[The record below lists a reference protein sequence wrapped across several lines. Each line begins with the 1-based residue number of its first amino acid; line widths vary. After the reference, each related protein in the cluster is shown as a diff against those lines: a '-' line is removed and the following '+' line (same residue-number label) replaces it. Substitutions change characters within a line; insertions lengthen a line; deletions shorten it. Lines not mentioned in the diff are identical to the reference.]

1 MVTDP
6 IADMFT
12 RIKNAQRARKP
23 AVSFPH
29 SKIKMEISKLLG
41 EKGFVGEVSRKGK
54 KNKKSIELAL
64 LYEAYGQGRITELK
78 RVSKPSRRVYKGC
91 KDLRLL
97 KGGRGSYII
106 SSPRGVIDDEKARQI
121 KAGGEVLGE
130 IW

>member
-12 RIKNAQRARKP
+12 RIKNAQRARKQ
-23 AVSFPH
+23 AVSFPY
-29 SKIKMEISKLLG
+29 SKIKMEISRLLG
-41 EKGFVGEVSRKGK
+41 EKGFAGEASRKGK
-54 KNKKSIELAL
+54 KNKKNIELAL
-64 LYEAYGQGRITELK
+64 LYETSGQARITELK
-78 RVSKPSRRVYKGC
+78 RISKPSRRVYKGF
-91 KDLRLL
+91 KDLRTL

-106 SSPRGVIDDEKARQI
+106 SSPQGIIDDEKARQK